1 MKKMYSIRQIQEQK
15 IIYWRTSY
23 KTLRKYIDYY
33 RNILKP
39 IKTGSR
45 SGSRYY
51 IAEENLLEFV
61 RMFEQNELMDYFC
74 EPTSA
79 VVETKK
85 K

>member
-1 MKKMYSIRQIQEQK
+1 MMKLYSLRQIQEQK
-15 IIYWRTSY
+15 IVYWRTSY

-33 RNILKP
+33 KHVLKL
-39 IKTGSR
+39 IKTGR
-45 SGSRYY
+45 RTGSRYY
-51 IAEENLLEFV
+51 ISEENLKEFV

>member
-1 MKKMYSIRQIQEQK
+1 MKKMYSLRQIQEQK

-45 SGSRYY
+45 TGSRYY
-51 IAEENLLEFV
+51 IAEENVQEFV
-61 RMFEQNELMDYFC
+61 RMFEQNELRNYFC

-79 VVETKK
+79 VVGLKK
-85 K
+85 